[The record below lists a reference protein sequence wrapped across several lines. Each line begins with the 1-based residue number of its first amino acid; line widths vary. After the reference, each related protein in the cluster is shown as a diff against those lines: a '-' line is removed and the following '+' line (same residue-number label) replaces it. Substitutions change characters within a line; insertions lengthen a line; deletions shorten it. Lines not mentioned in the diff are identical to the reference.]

1 MKRTF
6 SISKLDT
13 KEILLIAQS
22 LLLGSTILGRSVLW
36 FTSPETILKD
46 SPFYL
51 ALNEIMPI
59 WLWGLIIMVTGFLY
73 TMSALFVTSMEENSK
88 YYFFIFVGGLTSSI
102 FYFVMT
108 SAGLYNNL
116 NWLTPFNFLILTA
129 WTGVTSFVGG
139 AELYGRRK

>member
-13 KEILLIAQS
+13 KEILLITQS
-22 LLLGSTILGRSVLW
+22 LLLGSTIFGRGVLW

-46 SPFYL
+46 SSFYL

-88 YYFFIFVGGLTSSI
+88 YYFFIFVG
-102 FYFVMT
+102 
-108 SAGLYNNL
+108 
-116 NWLTPFNFLILTA
+116 
-129 WTGVTSFVGG
+129 
-139 AELYGRRK
+139 